1 MYNLFVAYDTEAW
14 DGQPF
19 VQDRQRW
26 VREYTDNEIRK
37 KFDQFD
43 DDAITALKN
52 LPCIFAYEAVHQEAS
67 KFGVIRRK
75 GRRRD
80 SLQIEYE
87 IIDIQ
92 PFLTFDQFSSKAF
105 DLDIMGWEM
114 SRTRSVFVLALFLN
128 FT

>member
-1 MYNLFVAYDTEAW
+1 MYNLFVEYDTEAW
-14 DGQPF
+14 GGQPF

-52 LPCIFAYEAVHQEAS
+52 LPCIFAYEAVHQEAP
-67 KFGVIRRK
+67 KFGVIRRI

-92 PFLTFDQFSSKAF
+92 PFLTFDQFSSMAF